1 MDGAASEQ
9 GICMIQFFNNVVSWL
24 PELLAATP
32 LTLTLTLVAGICGLV
47 FGTLLA
53 LARLSDSLVLS
64 MPAGIFMFVMRGTP
78 LLVQLY
84 LIYYGLGQIL
94 PGTWVRH
101 SFLWPYLRDG
111 FSYAVIAL
119 SMNQAAYNG
128 EVLRGAIRSV
138 PKGQIES
145 AVAIGMTSSQVLTR
159 VRLPLAFRDCLPVL
173 TSDIIIL
180 LKSTALVSTITVL
193 ELMGTA
199 RMIQRESLQIYEPL
213 IACGLVYFAVVIV
226 LTNIMRPIESRLTRF
241 RRGNT

>member
-1 MDGAASEQ
+1 
-9 GICMIQFFNNVVSWL
+9 MIDFFGNVFAWL

-32 LTLTLTLVAGICGLV
+32 LTLMLTLAAGVFGLV
-47 FGTLLA
+47 FGTCLA
-53 LARLSDSLVLS
+53 LARLSESLFVSL
-64 MPAGIFMFVMRGTP
+64 PANIFMFVMRGTP

-101 SFLWPYLRDG
+101 SFLWPYLREG
-111 FSYAVIAL
+111 FTYAIIAL

-128 EVLRGAIRSV
+128 EVLRGALRSI
-138 PKGQIES
+138 PKGQIEAS
-145 AVAIGMTSSQVLTR
+145 IAVGMTDVQILRR
-159 VRLPLAFRDCLPVL
+159 VRLPLAFRNCLPVL

-226 LTNIMRPIESRLTRF
+226 LTNIMRPIEARLTRF
-241 RRGNT
+241 RKGSA

>member
-1 MDGAASEQ
+1 
-9 GICMIQFFNNVVSWL
+9 MIDFFGNVFAWL

-32 LTLTLTLVAGICGLV
+32 LTLMLTLAAGVFGLV
-47 FGTLLA
+47 FGTCLA
-53 LARLSDSLVLS
+53 LARLSDSLFVSL
-64 MPAGIFMFVMRGTP
+64 PANLFMFVIRGTP

-94 PGTWVRH
+94 PGSWVRH
-101 SFLWPYLRDG
+101 SFLWPYLREG
-111 FSYAVIAL
+111 FTYAIIAL

-128 EVLRGAIRSV
+128 EVLRGALRSI
-138 PKGQIES
+138 PKGQIEAS
-145 AVAIGMTSSQVLTR
+145 VAIGMTDLQILRR
-159 VRLPLAFRDCLPVL
+159 VRLPLAFRNCLPVL

-226 LTNIMRPIESRLTRF
+226 LTNIMRPLETRLTRF
-241 RRGNT
+241 RKGSA

>member
-1 MDGAASEQ
+1 MTE
-9 GICMIQFFNNVVSWL
+9 FFGNVFTWL
-24 PELLAATP
+24 PQLLAATP
-32 LTLTLTLVAGICGLV
+32 LTLVLTLVAGVFGLI

-53 LARLSDSLVLS
+53 LARLSESLILS
-64 MPAGIFMFVMRGTP
+64 VPANLFMFVMRGTP

-84 LIYYGLGQIL
+84 LIYYGMGQIL

-101 SFLWPYLRDG
+101 SFLWPYLREG
-111 FSYAVIAL
+111 FSYAIIAL

-128 EVLRGAIRSV
+128 EVLRGAIRSI
-138 PKGQIES
+138 PKGQIEAS
-145 AVAIGMTSSQVLTR
+145 VAIGMTGMQILRR

-226 LTNIMRPIESRLTRF
+226 LTNIMRPIEARLTRF
-241 RRGNT
+241 RRGTA

>member
-1 MDGAASEQ
+1 
-9 GICMIQFFNNVVSWL
+9 MIDFLGNVFTWL
-24 PELLAATP
+24 PQLLAATP
-32 LTLTLTLVAGICGLV
+32 LTLMLTLVAGVFGLV

-53 LARLSDSLVLS
+53 LARLSESFIVS
-64 MPAGIFMFVMRGTP
+64 VPANLFMFIMRGTP

-84 LIYYGLGQIL
+84 LIYYGLGQLL

-101 SFLWPYLRDG
+101 SFLWPYLREG
-111 FSYAVIAL
+111 FSYAIIAL

-128 EVLRGAIRSV
+128 EVLRGAIRSIS
-138 PKGQIES
+138 KGQIEAS
-145 AVAIGMTSSQVLTR
+145 VAIGMTDMQILRR

-213 IACGLVYFAVVIV
+213 IACGLVYFAVVLV

-241 RRGNT
+241 RRGTA